1 MSKQTPKEQKQLR
14 KQVAAFGGL
23 QWEHDWANT
32 IGPHL
37 DNLFRDNLTNKVHR
51 EYKGKERFPVNFG
64 IDLSVD
70 MANRRFVLVE
80 WKTFTKVTDIREAVE
95 SGEAEVQT
103 FFISFNALQAQARK
117 ATEMKQKLDA
127 RWCCVPEVPVVE
139 TKPGAADWLKELR
152 ADLTSYMVKA
162 KEIYMN
168 KVSEL
173 SKEYG
178 ELNDQNLYVGV
189 NFGYDTDTRKLVY
202 VLQTQGP
209 LDAIKGVPYKQDHR
223 DLDMGDLEL
232 PTHERDVNGIN
243 APAILADLVAEEGG
257 WIRISRPSKD
267 CYDNNAKEL
276 VDILMERA
284 TVTCDKAIEIA
295 AEHGITGE
303 PKVVFDSSTGR
314 LDIYYHND
322 GQPHKDL
329 DESGRLNMGR
339 NVGNLL
345 DVITRVE
352 PDLWVVT
359 LPQFNSVFTDKYGDN
374 IPPKYTFVKVESI
387 KEDTPARGLTK
398 VHTPIDESPLVNGEV
413 IH

>member
-1 MSKQTPKEQKQLR
+1 MSKQTSKEQKQLR

-23 QWEHDWANT
+23 QWEHEWANT

-37 DNLFRDNLTNKVHR
+37 DELFRDNLTNKVNR
-51 EYKGKERFPVNFG
+51 EYKGKDRFPVNFG

-80 WKTFTKVTDIREAVE
+80 WKTFAEVTDIREAVE
-95 SGEAEVQT
+95 SGLAEVQT
-103 FFISFNALQAQARK
+103 YFISFTALQAQARK
-117 ATEMKQKLDA
+117 ATELNQKLDA
-127 RWCCVPEVPVVE
+127 RWCCVPEVPIVE

-152 ADLTSYMVKA
+152 ADVSEYMAKA
-162 KEIYMN
+162 KAIYTN

-178 ELNDQNLYVGV
+178 ELNEQNLYVGV
-189 NFGYDTDTRKLVY
+189 NFGYDTDTGKLVY

-209 LDAIKGVPYKQDHR
+209 LDAIKGIPYKQDHR
-223 DLDMGDLEL
+223 DLDLGDLIL
-232 PTHERDVNGIN
+232 PTHERDVNGLN
-243 APAILADLVAEEGG
+243 APAILADLVSEEGG
-257 WIRISRPSKD
+257 WIRISRPSKE
-267 CYDNNAKEL
+267 CYEANAKEL

-295 AEHGITGE
+295 TEHGIAGE
-303 PKVVFDSSTGR
+303 PKVIFDSSTGR
-314 LDIYYHND
+314 LDIYYHNN
-322 GQPHKDL
+322 GNPHKDL
-329 DESGRLNMGR
+329 DEAGRLNMGR

-352 PDLWVVT
+352 PDLWITT
-359 LPQFNSVFTDKYGDN
+359 LPGFNTAFTDKYGDN
-374 IPPKYTFVKVESI
+374 VPPKYTFIKAEPI
-387 KEDTPARGLTK
+387 KEDASVRGLTE
-398 VHTPIDESPLVNGEV
+398 HTTPVDESPYVKEEV